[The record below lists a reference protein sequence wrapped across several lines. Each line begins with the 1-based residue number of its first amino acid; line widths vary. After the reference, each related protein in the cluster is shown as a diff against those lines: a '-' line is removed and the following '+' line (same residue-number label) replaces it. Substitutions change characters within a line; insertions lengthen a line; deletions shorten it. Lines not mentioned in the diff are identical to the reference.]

1 MSRLLA
7 FAEVR
12 DKNGSTMREVANH
25 CGVTRDGVYK
35 TLRKS
40 GTTTSNPTL
49 NKLCEFFEITVADF
63 DKLAVKLSEGDQH
76 E

>member
-12 DKNGSTMREVANH
+12 DKNASTMREVAKH

-35 TLRKS
+35 ALRNP

-49 NKLCEFFEITVADF
+49 NSLCEFFEISVADF
-63 DKLAVKLSEGDQH
+63 DKLAVKLSEPK
-76 E
+76 